1 MPITDR
7 VAPLHANL
15 TPPTGAVPAGVTHTG
30 KQLFKLT
37 RTMARSVPRLDE
49 DGKQMFRVNPT
60 TGEALPGMPKLR
72 KPEIYEE
79 EQLFYLESDGHN
91 NVHKVFWTPPSEE
104 DLRAAQRRQE
114 IAGVKDQLAEM
125 LVDEGITPQDLIAAI
140 RGGRPSAP
148 APKGEDAPPELAE
161 RDDAG
166 PDAETVDDAETEV
179 VEVDFGE
186 YPKYLKVGTWE
197 LCNGE
202 QVGGPG
208 DKALKKEA
216 AQELN
221 AVAQVEMEAAA
232 DARSNMDAVPEV

>member
-15 TPPTGAVPAGVTHTG
+15 TPPAGAVPAGVTHTG
-30 KQLFKLT
+30 KQLFKLK

-91 NVHKVFWTPPSEE
+91 NVHKVMWTPPSEE
-104 DLRAAQRRQE
+104 ELRRAQRRQQV
-114 IAGVKDQLAEM
+114 ASVKDQLAEI
-125 LVDEGITPQDLIAAI
+125 LVDEGITPQDLVAAI
-140 RGGRPSAP
+140 RGGKVLQDAP
-148 APKGEDAPPELAE
+148 VTEDAPPELAA
-161 RDDAG
+161 AG
-166 PDAETVDDAETEV
+166 EDAETVDDAETET
-179 VEVDFGE
+179 VEVDFGA
-186 YPKYLKVGTWE
+186 YPKYVKVGTWE

-208 DKALKKEA
+208 DKALKKEE

-232 DARSNMDAVPEV
+232 EARDNMDTVPEH

>member
-7 VAPLHANL
+7 IRSVHANL
-15 TPPTGAVPAGVTHTG
+15 TPPPGAVPAGVTRTG
-30 KQLFKLT
+30 KQLYALK
-37 RTMARSVPRLDE
+37 RKMARSVPRLDE
-49 DGKQMFRVNPT
+49 KGQQMFRVNPT

-104 DLRAAQRRQE
+104 ELRAAQRRQQVDS
-114 IAGVKDQLAEM
+114 VKDQLAEM
-125 LVDEGITPQDLIAAI
+125 LVDEGISPQDLVAAI
-140 RGGRPSAP
+140 RGGTAG
-148 APKGEDAPPELAE
+148 PKPEDAPPEVKDSNGGTGEGENGAN
-161 RDDAG
+161 
-166 PDAETVDDAETEV
+166 PDAPLPD
-179 VEVDFGE
+179 VDFGE

-208 DKALKKEA
+208 DKALKKED

-221 AVAQVEMEAAA
+221 AVAQVEMEAAVE
-232 DARSNMDAVPEV
+232 ARGNMDTVPEH